1 MQDQYDL
8 AGSLS
13 APVDIEKIT
22 IVELDLFID
31 EIQGKPLLEID
42 RPECLQ
48 MW

>member
-1 MQDQYDL
+1 MQDQYDVF
-8 AGSLS
+8 GSLF

-31 EIQGKPLLEID
+31 KIQSKPLLEID
-42 RPECLQ
+42 WPERLQ